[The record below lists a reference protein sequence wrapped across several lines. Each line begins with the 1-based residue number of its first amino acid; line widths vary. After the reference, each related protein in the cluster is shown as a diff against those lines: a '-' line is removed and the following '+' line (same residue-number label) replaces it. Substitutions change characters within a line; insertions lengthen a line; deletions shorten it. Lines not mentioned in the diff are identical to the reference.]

1 MQFIFIYFFK
11 DGVFYL
17 NRDYIGEKIYRR
29 KRMTLR
35 FAQGLY
41 SFMLVLATAL
51 LTKYFVTQG
60 IDIFYGSLNLPEATP
75 DNSYFSYIWRALY
88 ILLFIS
94 FFLILRADKPQE
106 LADDAGALFVSQL
119 FLQILWAFSFF
130 YLEQLTAAAIVIVLL
145 DIVAAL
151 MIHTFFFISKT
162 AFVLTLPYMLWLLFA
177 TYLNIYILFIN

>member
-1 MQFIFIYFFK
+1 
-11 DGVFYL
+11 
-17 NRDYIGEKIYRR
+17 
-29 KRMTLR
+29 MTLR

-60 IDIFYGSLNLPEATP
+60 IDIFYGSLNLPEAMP
-75 DNSYFSYIWRALY
+75 NNSYFSYIWRALY
-88 ILLFIS
+88 ILLFIC

-106 LADDAGALFVSQL
+106 LADNAGALFVSQL

-162 AFVLTLPYMLWLLFA
+162 AFALTLPYMLWLLFA